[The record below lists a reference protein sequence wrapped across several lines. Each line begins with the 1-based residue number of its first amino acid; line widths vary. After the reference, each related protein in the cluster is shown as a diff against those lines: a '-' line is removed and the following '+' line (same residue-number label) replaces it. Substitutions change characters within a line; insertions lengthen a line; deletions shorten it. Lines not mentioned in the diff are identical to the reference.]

1 MSLEDTGERFLPWKE
16 TSDTYFEHLH
26 RYALARKFTLEKK
39 VLDLACGEGYGVN
52 ILAQNAKF
60 VTGIDYD
67 EKTINHAKKTYKQ
80 KNIEFLKGSMT
91 NVPIKN
97 SKKFDVIVCF
107 EAIEHVDEQEKVL
120 QEVKRLLKDDGI
132 FVASTPN
139 KIVYS
144 NEQIE
149 PNPFH
154 KKELTIDEF
163 QNLLK
168 PYFTNVKVYGQKA
181 LNTSNIWPLNTNSK
195 EKFEEIIIKKSK
207 EQFEF
212 IKNKE
217 AKYFIA
223 ISTDKINKIKI
234 NTSFLFDPESSKMH
248 TLRLEHEIKEKNDE
262 ISKASKHI
270 SKIQKDI
277 SRSKSQLEEIEERRP
292 KYYSYRL

>member
-16 TSDTYFEHLH
+16 MSDTYFEHLH
-26 RYALARKFTLEKK
+26 RYAFASKFTFDKK

-52 ILAQNAKF
+52 ILARNAKS

-80 KNIEFLKGSMT
+80 KNIEFLKGSIT
-91 NVPIKN
+91 DVPIKD
-97 SKKFDVIVCF
+97 SKLFDVIVCF

-120 QEVKRLLKDDGI
+120 QEVKRLLKEDGI
-132 FVASTPN
+132 FLISTPN
-139 KIVYS
+139 KIVYDS
-144 NEQIE
+144 EQIE

-154 KKELTIDEF
+154 KKELTMDEF

-181 LNTSNIWPLNTNSK
+181 LNTSNIWPLNTSSE

-234 NTSFLFDPESSKMH
+234 NTSFLFDPESSK
-248 TLRLEHEIKEKNDE
+248 TYTSRLENEIKLKNDE
-262 ISKASKHI
+262 ISKASKHL
-270 SKIQKDI
+270 SKIEKDI

>member
-80 KNIEFLKGSMT
+80 KNIEFLKGSIT

-234 NTSFLFDPESSKMH
+234 NTSFLFDPESSKMY